1 MTTPQFPPEF
11 AEAPMPPGFSI
22 TPSGLF
28 VRAERNQNRLVS
40 ASPVIVRAL
49 TRTED
54 DQQWSLDLAWINP
67 DGRAQAAIVGYEAL
81 LARNSP
87 DWLALVSRG
96 LFLQPGLDNDFRRYV
111 ALAATLPDMPR
122 QRTIRRLG
130 LFEVRAG
137 DDETHLHF
145 MLPDRCLS
153 PSSLPAAGRERFV
166 FQTSVDHDALAA
178 YTSSGSLAD
187 WQAMMRPLADYP
199 LIVFAVAVALAGP
212 FLRIADSDN
221 AIMHLNGQSSTGKTA
236 ALQGAASVWGLGTD
250 PQRSGGGRSLV
261 ERWNTTANAM
271 EPTAA
276 LHGGICL
283 TIDELD
289 SSAEVVL
296 SIHNWTAGRGKAR
309 MDRTGALRTE
319 HRWALLVLSSGETTL
334 AAKIEASTGRKA
346 RAGELGRGNDIP
358 VAGMQGAGD
367 SDPEAMRQAIERLKT
382 GCGEYFG
389 VAGPS
394 FMQAVLDRFVTGD
407 DLRAELKAQIA
418 HLRDELRRDAELDGH
433 VLNSAHVRALG
444 RFALVAAVGGLAV
457 ELGILPFSEDQVLG
471 AVAAASKAWLS
482 ALPPLSEAERAL
494 DGIRDFVLRY
504 RGQILDF
511 DDWQASR
518 RVPQVTRAI
527 AYDGMLLFTKEA
539 FAEACGGYV
548 TREILNL
555 LDQRGILRCEQGKK
569 TYRVTISGLSINRV
583 AFFAVWPERLLTDS
597 QQREFVTGLRG
608 GLQPPPDPELPPD
621 ETI

>member
-1 MTTPQFPPEF
+1 MTTPQLPPEF
-11 AEAPMPPGFSI
+11 AEAPMPPGF
-22 TPSGLF
+22 TLTLSGLF
-28 VRAERNQNRLVS
+28 VRAERNNNRLVS

-67 DGRAQAAIVGYEAL
+67 DARVQSAIVGYEAL

-87 DWLALVSRG
+87 EWLVLVSRG

-111 ALAATLPDMPR
+111 ALAAAMPDMPR

-130 LFEVRAG
+130 LFEVRTA
-137 DDETHLHF
+137 DNETQLHF

-153 PSSLPAAGRERFV
+153 PSSLPATSRERFV
-166 FQTSVDHDALAA
+166 FQAAVDHDALAA
-178 YTSSGSLAD
+178 YASSGTLGD
-187 WQAMMRPLADYP
+187 WQEMMRPLADYP
-199 LIVFAVAVALAGP
+199 LIVFAVAVSLAGP
-212 FLRIADSDN
+212 FLRIADIDN
-221 AIMHLNGQSSTGKTA
+221 WIAHLVGQSSTGKTGG
-236 ALQGAASVWGLGTD
+236 LQGGASTWGLATD

-261 ERWNTTANAM
+261 ERWNTTTNAM

-276 LHGGICL
+276 LHSGIFL
-283 TIDELD
+283 AVDELD
-289 SSAEVVL
+289 SSADVVL
-296 SIHNWTAGRGKAR
+296 SVHNVTGGRGKAR
-309 MDRTGALRTE
+309 MDRSGALRSE
-319 HRWALLVLSSGETTL
+319 HRWALLMLSSGETTL
-334 AAKIEASTGRKA
+334 AAKIEACTGRKA

-358 VAGMQGAGD
+358 VAGMQGEGN
-367 SDPEAMRQAIERLKT
+367 SDPEARRQAIERLKT
-382 GCGEYFG
+382 GCGECYG
-389 VAGPS
+389 TAGPT

-407 DLRAELKAQIA
+407 ALRAELKAQIA
-418 HLRDELRRDAELDGH
+418 HLRDELRRDAEQDGH
-433 VLNSAHVRALG
+433 VLNSAHVRALT

-457 ELGILPFSEDQVLG
+457 ELGVLPFTEDQVLG

-494 DGIRDFVLRY
+494 DGIRDHVLRY
-504 RGQILDF
+504 LGQILDF

-518 RVPQVTRAI
+518 RAPQVTRAI
-527 AYDGMLLFTKEA
+527 AYEGMLLFTKDA
-539 FAEACGGYV
+539 FAEACGGHV

-569 TYRVTISGLSINRV
+569 TYRVTISGLSIERV
-583 AFFAVWPERLLTDS
+583 PFYALWIDRLLTDP
-597 QQREFVTGLRG
+597 QQRQFAAGLHG
-608 GLQPPPDPELPPD
+608 GVQQPPD